1 MGPTASLTASERPA
15 ASTLQ
20 LQPPVL
26 SSHQPPWHQL
36 APMINNQEQTPGLT
50 RGNNTLL
57 HGVES
62 RPQSVDN
69 RYGFNS
75 GCVMS

>member
-62 RPQSVDN
+62 WPQSVDN